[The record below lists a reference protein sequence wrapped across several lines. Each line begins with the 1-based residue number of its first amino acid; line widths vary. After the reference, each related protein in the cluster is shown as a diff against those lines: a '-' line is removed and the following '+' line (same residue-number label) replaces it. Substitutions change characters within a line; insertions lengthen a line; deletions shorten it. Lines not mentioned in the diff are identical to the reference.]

1 MINIEC
7 GFILYKPRRIVVY
20 DNNILEYYDPETK
33 QKKGQINLNDV
44 LTIDLVN
51 KDKWTVTIIGR
62 VYKFKVQVF
71 ILRIWKEL
79 CNRILGLKNCSLCYL
94 LKLTDFDYYYFII

>member
-1 MINIEC
+1 MINTEC

-44 LTIDLVN
+44 LAINLVN
-51 KDKWTVTIIGR
+51 KEKWTVTIVGR

-71 ILRIWKEL
+71 ILRI
-79 CNRILGLKNCSLCYL
+79 
-94 LKLTDFDYYYFII
+94 